1 VSEVR
6 GLRTTKWSPASPL
19 EVTPSDRAAGVRS
32 ARPGRSSRA
41 MKLSGCVCH
50 SYGAKVWSGLKRD
63 EG

>member
-1 VSEVR
+1 MSAVR
-6 GLRTTKWSPASPL
+6 GVEDDQIVSSPL
-19 EVTPSDRAAGVRS
+19 PVTPSDRAAGSRS

-50 SYGAKVWSGLKRD
+50 SYGAKLGLGLKRD